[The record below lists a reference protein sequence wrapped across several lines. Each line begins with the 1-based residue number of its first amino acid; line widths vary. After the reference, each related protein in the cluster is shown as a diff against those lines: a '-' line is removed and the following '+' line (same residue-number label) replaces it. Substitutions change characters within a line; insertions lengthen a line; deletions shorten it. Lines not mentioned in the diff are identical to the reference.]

1 MSDIEHRGIISKKN
15 GKTPEIKLKK
25 SDGCEKCPISSCC
38 STKSTDK
45 VVVEENDEV
54 FSVGD
59 KVVVCVS
66 DKAEKLGVLLSYILP
81 SVILFVSL
89 LAGFASNMTEDYCA
103 YGAIAAL
110 SVYYLLLFIFRKK
123 LDNVAKITIKHE
135 TED

>member
-1 MSDIEHRGIISKKN
+1 MSDIEHSGTVSKKN
-15 GKTPEIKLKK
+15 GKTLEIKLKK
-25 SDGCEKCPISSCC
+25 SDGCEKCPIFSCC
-38 STKSTDK
+38 SAKSADK
-45 VVVEENDEV
+45 VVVEANDEV

-110 SVYYLLLFIFRKK
+110 SVYYLLLFVFRKK
-123 LDNVAKITIKHE
+123 LNNLAKITIKHE